1 MIYATRQAE
10 LTPQAGLASRSI
22 AESVVRP
29 LSEGGIREVGAW
41 HGAREIA
48 FRDAWWHSCIR
59 SMAYEIMSTEYPGQL
74 RRPGNG
80 GLAGG
85 RQDLAAGSPKAAS
98 EDVVEASTTSSGRRT
113 HSNHQNMLQQP
124 YGLDGFCGR
133 ERHNHQD
140 TT

>member
-1 MIYATRQAE
+1 MRA
-10 LTPQAGLASRSI
+10 ASRSI

-48 FRDAWWHSCIR
+48 FRGAWMRSCIR
-59 SMAYEIMSTEYPGQL
+59 SMAPEIMSTEHPGQL

-85 RQDLAAGSPKAAS
+85 RQDLAAGSPKARAK
-98 EDVVEASTTSSGRRT
+98 T
-113 HSNHQNMLQQP
+113 LW
-124 YGLDGFCGR
+124 
-133 ERHNHQD
+133 RHPQRVQVDEPTPTIRICCNNPTD
-140 TT
+140 